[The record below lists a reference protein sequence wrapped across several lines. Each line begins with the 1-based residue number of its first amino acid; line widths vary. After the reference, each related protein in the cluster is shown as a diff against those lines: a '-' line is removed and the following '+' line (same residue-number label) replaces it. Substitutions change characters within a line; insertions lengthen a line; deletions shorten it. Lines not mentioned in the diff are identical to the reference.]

1 MKAMCISQPWASLV
15 CAGLE
20 DVINRPWKP
29 KENPGR
35 MLIVALNV
43 EIPQNYADLLPAC
56 WTYRID
62 NYIAMN
68 QMPAI
73 DSLPHNV
80 ILGYVDVEGFTE
92 KEESIW
98 SLPDCWGWK
107 LKNAHIFKNPIPC
120 DKENEFLIDIDDID
134 PDNLP
139 ETIDILQ
146 PTADGD
152 ELVLPLSS
160 KKFDSLLDG
169 NKELDLNIYEDNRD
183 FFTTYAGK
191 IWNPRQFKTL
201 RAIAPDGTT
210 ARFQIDNVQLVLE
223 RDDNQYPLKIEKRQG
238 WEYLYYVVYTLGA
251 KL

>member
-35 MLIVALNV
+35 ILIVALQT

-68 QMPAI
+68 QMPPI
-73 DSLPHNV
+73 DRLPHNV
-80 ILGYVDVEGFTE
+80 VLGYVDVEGFSE

-98 SLPDCWGWK
+98 SLPDMWSWK
-107 LKNAHIFKNPIPC
+107 LKNAHVFKVPVLC
-120 DKENEFLIDIDDID
+120 DESNEFLIDLDDFD

-139 ETIDILQ
+139 ETIEIQQ
-146 PTADGD
+146 PSIDGD
-152 ELVLPLSS
+152 ELVMPLSQ
-160 KKFDSLLDG
+160 KKFDSLMDG
-169 NKELDLNIYEDNRD
+169 GKELDFNIYEDNKD
-183 FFTTYAGK
+183 FFTTYYGK
-191 IWNPRQFKTL
+191 IWNPRKFKTL
-201 RAIAPDGTT
+201 KAIAPDGAT
-210 ARFQIDNVQLVLE
+210 ARFAINDVQLVLE
-223 RDDNQYPLKIEKRQG
+223 RDDDGYPLKIEKKEG
-238 WEYLYYVVYTLGA
+238 WEYLYYVVYTIGD